1 MSVESAK
8 AFSEKF
14 SADEAFRKIFEDAAD
29 DEAKK
34 KAASDAGFEFTK
46 DEIKTV
52 LSEKKG
58 QLSEAEL
65 ESVAGGSS
73 GTWIAVGIG
82 CAAAAA

>member
-14 SADEAFRKIFEDAAD
+14 NADEAFRKSFEGAAD

-34 KAASDAGFEFTK
+34 KIAKDAGFDFTK
-46 DEIKTV
+46 DEIKVV

-65 ESVAGGSS
+65 ESVAGGTS
-73 GTWIAVGIG
+73 GTWVAVGIG
-82 CAAAAA
+82 AAAAAA